1 MSESWKKVFL
11 IIFVRSSSSINS
23 ESKIYADIAI
33 NVVRREFVSPHNFLL
48 LYKTTRIK
56 QQIDWALSRKSIF
69 L

>member
-23 ESKIYADIAI
+23 ESKTYAGTAI
-33 NVVRREFVSPHNFLL
+33 NAVRGEFVSPDNYLL
-48 LYKTTRIK
+48 LCKTTRIK
-56 QQIDWALSRKSIF
+56 QQIDWALLQKSIF

>member
-33 NVVRREFVSPHNFLL
+33 NVVRREFVLPHNYLL